1 MQCCNCMPQIH
12 ISREQLQIH
21 KYKNSQLHKY
31 RQTNA
36 QMHSMDRI
44 SCQHKEASSM
54 EWLRAKGLVCAPFQS
69 SSQSRQ
75 KKLSFSIHRQ
85 LQVMTLELG
94 STIVCTNVKTNVQS
108 ICVCVHCGTV
118 TNILWRCSTVEAGRF
133 GFRAGINKA
142 HSYFTFHTL
151 CIPVFT
157 VDGAITGNCVAS
169 LAFNEQTGFF

>member
-1 MQCCNCMPQIH
+1 M
-12 ISREQLQIH
+12 
-21 KYKNSQLHKY
+21 
-31 RQTNA
+31 
-36 QMHSMDRI
+36 
-44 SCQHKEASSM
+44 ASGK
-54 EWLRAKGLVCAPFQS
+54 RVGLCSIPVQQS
-69 SSQSRQ
+69 KSSE
-75 KKLSFSIHRQ
+75 KLSFSIHRQ

-157 VDGAITGNCVAS
+157 VDGAITRDCVAS
-169 LAFNEQTGFF
+169 LAFFCQFLLRCSATSSWCISLSIE